1 MNNSCKITYLLVLCI
16 TILNVSCLKKVPVNN
31 LNPLTDFEIRKNQ
44 LEVYFPDY
52 FKALDDQSLTPQ
64 EVEYLEHLFAYMPIS
79 DYTNYEFNF
88 WLQHVRASITARDT
102 FTWADSIPEDI
113 FISYVLPPR
122 VNNENL
128 DTARMVFLK
137 EFQNLFT
144 DNNLN
149 VEQAVLEINHWCNSK
164 VIYCGT
170 DERTISPLA
179 AIRSGFGRCGEESTF
194 AVTALRAAGIPTR
207 QVYTPRWVHTDDNH
221 AWVEV
226 WINNKWNYLGACEPA
241 PVLNTGWFDIPAT
254 RTMLVHTKQ
263 FGKADVK
270 NPNLLTQN
278 ENFTWVNALSTYAPV
293 KKIEVRVTSENN
305 IPLWGIKVKYQ
316 IYNYA
321 EMYPLYETQT
331 NIRGESEFT
340 TGYGSLEIY
349 VSDGVN
355 SSSVVVNPDFEGLVT
370 VVLGKKDDFP
380 AKTAKYIPPVAQ
392 NVTIIDDKLVAKT
405 EKRIKQNELVRKNY
419 EKSFYNESGAKHFA
433 ETFNFSEEIIP
444 YLVNSRGNWLEIENF
459 LIEAAYL
466 NKQYLAAKILQVISE
481 KDLRDID
488 TKTLSE
494 NLLFAPENVDK
505 SMPDHIY
512 YNYIVN
518 PRVEFEMLKPYRKF
532 ILQSFDAQ
540 QISDFKANPQKIIE
554 WIGQNITTKIDSNN
568 KSILIDELNNYNV
581 AITPFAVHK
590 FKISDQRALKIYF
603 VAFCRSLGIP
613 AKIDNVSGVTQYYF
627 NNNWH
632 DAILQKTQDYKS
644 IKRGQVFF
652 VNNDTSISLKYRI
665 NFSLARYEKGEFK
678 TIDLGWET
686 SISDFKNGIDIP
698 IGKYMLLTSVRN
710 GDGSVDVLRN
720 YFDIAESDI
729 IYLQVSLPVPTDDL
743 QADIDFINGNIS
755 DQAGI
760 TFNTKSLCKAADNC
774 AFIWLET
781 GTEPSKHIMQDIVP
795 MMDALS
801 KQNIN
806 VYFIVDIP
814 SFKPDNYSYSK
825 DMNYFYDQGH
835 NLLSKNTLCKSTE
848 QRNDFPVVIFVN
860 RQGKIVY
867 KSEGYIIGIGDILL
881 QKVK

>member
-1 MNNSCKITYLLVLCI
+1 MNNSCKITSILVMCI
-16 TILNVSCLKKVPVNN
+16 TMLSASCLKKVPVND
-31 LNPLTDFEIRKNQ
+31 LNTLTDFEIRKNQ

-52 FKALDDQSLTPQ
+52 FTALDDQSLTNQ
-64 EVEYLEHLFAYMPIS
+64 EKEYLEHLFAYMPIS
-79 DYTNYEFNF
+79 DFTNYEFSF
-88 WLQHVRASITARDT
+88 WLQHVRASITARET
-102 FTWADSIPEDI
+102 FAWADSIPESI
-113 FISYVLPPR
+113 FLSYVLPPR

-137 EFQNLFT
+137 EFQKLLA

-226 WINNKWNYLGACEPA
+226 WINNKWHYLGACEPA
-241 PVLNTGWFDIPAT
+241 PVLNTGWFDVPAT

-263 FGKADVK
+263 FGKADVN
-270 NPNLLTQN
+270 NPSLLNQN

-293 KKIEVRVTSENN
+293 KKIEVRVINENN
-305 IPLWGIKVKYQ
+305 IPLWGVKVKYQ

-355 SSSVVVNPDFEGLVT
+355 NSSVVVDPYFEGLVT
-370 VVLGKKDDFP
+370 VVLGKKDNFP
-380 AKTAKYIPPVAQ
+380 VKTAKYIPPVAQ

-405 EKRIKQNELVRKNY
+405 EKRIKQNELIRKNY
-419 EKSFYNESGAKHFA
+419 AKSFYDESGAKHFA

-466 NKQYLAAKILQVISE
+466 NKQDLATKILEVISE
-481 KDLRDID
+481 KDLRDIN

-505 SMPDHIY
+505 SIPDDIY
-512 YNYIVN
+512 YSYTIN

-532 ILQSFDAQ
+532 ILQSFDIQ
-540 QISDFKANPQKIIE
+540 QISDFKADPQKIID
-554 WIGQNITTKIDSNN
+554 WIRKNIATKIDTNN

-581 AITPFAVHK
+581 AITPCAVHK
-590 FKISDQRALKIYF
+590 FKLSDNRSLKIYF

-627 NNNWH
+627 NNNWY
-632 DAILQKTQDYKS
+632 DAILQKTQNDKS

-665 NFSLARYEKGEFK
+665 NFSLARYEKAEFK

-686 SISDFKNGIDIP
+686 PISDFKNGINIP

-710 GDGSVDVLRN
+710 GDGSVEVLRN
-720 YFDIAESDI
+720 YFDIVENDI
-729 IYLQVSLPVPTDDL
+729 VYLQVSLPVLTNNL
-743 QADIDFINGNIS
+743 QSDIDFINGNILG
-755 DQAGI
+755 QAGN
-760 TFNTKSLCKAADNC
+760 TFNTKPFLKTADNC
-774 AFIWLET
+774 AFIWLEP
-781 GTEPSKHIMQDIVP
+781 GSEPSKHIMQDIVP
-795 MMDALS
+795 MLDMLS
-801 KQNIN
+801 KQSIN
-806 VYFIVDIP
+806 VYFIIDIP

-825 DMNYFYDQGH
+825 DLNYLYDHGH
-835 NLLSKNTLCKSTE
+835 NLLSKNTSCKSTE
-848 QRNDFPVVIFVN
+848 QRNDFPVVILVN
-860 RQGKIVY
+860 RHGKIIY

-881 QKVK
+881 QKTK